1 MASFIFHCPFC
12 KQKLRVAV
20 ERVGKMAKCP
30 TCRQKF
36 VVKSDSSLSQKTVD
50 PNLIL
55 HDGEIVVKCP
65 ECQTLKVV
73 SELFVGLKTKCKKCG
88 SLMDVVPLP
97 EPADGVV
104 RASKKSCSNLILH
117 DGEIAVK
124 CPECQTLKVVSELF
138 VGLKTKCKKCGSLM
152 DVVPLPEPA
161 DGVVRV
167 SKKSCM
173 EASRINNKTLCPYC
187 NEPVSVSAVIC
198 PHCRS
203 DIFRC
208 PRCGSV
214 GTMKYHPTVKSEAKS
229 IGGGLVGALAGGILF
244 GPVGAILGGV
254 GGSMTKSDGYLKCEK
269 CGYRL

>member
-55 HDGEIVVKCP
+55 HDGEIV
-65 ECQTLKVV
+65 
-73 SELFVGLKTKCKKCG
+73 
-88 SLMDVVPLP
+88 
-97 EPADGVV
+97 
-104 RASKKSCSNLILH
+104 
-117 DGEIAVK
+117 VK